1 MKLKV
6 TKKQKTKLYTLFIQ
20 HIFFNISLGLRHGFF
35 LNGTSMLVFAELAIF
50 HYISIKTSLGK
61 IVRRITR

>member
-35 LNGTSMLVFAELAIF
+35 LDGTSMLVFAELATF
-50 HYISIKTSLGK
+50 HYI
-61 IVRRITR
+61 